1 MSRSGSME
9 PCPATP
15 RHAEG
20 PKAPCLEETVMPMRL
35 TKVSVAACYLAVQL
49 GALYLL
55 ATTVLTGFWVGP

>member
-1 MSRSGSME
+1 
-9 PCPATP
+9 
-15 RHAEG
+15 
-20 PKAPCLEETVMPMRL
+20 MPMRL